1 MITEGT
7 ESKLF
12 CYRHP
17 DRETLLRC
25 NRCEKPICSSCA
37 TLTPTGYRCVEC
49 VRSQQKVFDTAKWI
63 DYPISMLIA
72 FVFAFIGSYFASFLG
87 FFTLFIGP
95 IFGILIAEVVRRVL
109 NKRRSKNLF
118 MWVTAAAIFGSLPY
132 VILYLFDIAL
142 SFGGGGSGLFFS
154 GMFPLLWRGV
164 YTFLVASTL
173 YYRLSGIRV

>member
-7 ESKLF
+7 ESKLY

-25 NRCEKPICSSCA
+25 NRCERPICTSCA
-37 TLTPTGYRCVEC
+37 VLTPTGYRCVEC

-63 DYPISMLIA
+63 DYPLSMAIA
-72 FVFAFIGSYFASFLG
+72 FILAFIGAYFASILG
-87 FFTLFIGP
+87 FFTVFIGP
-95 IFGILIAEVVRRVL
+95 IFGILIAEVVRRVV
-109 NKRRSKNLF
+109 NKRRSKKLYI
-118 MWVTAAAIFGSLPY
+118 WVTAAAIFGSLPY
-132 VILYLFDIAL
+132 ILFNLFDIAL
-142 SFGGGGSGLFFS
+142 SSGSGSGMFFS